1 MPAAALAAGAA
12 VGGLLQADAASSA
25 ARTQANAAG
34 RGIDE
39 QRRQFDLTRSDQ
51 LPWLTQGR
59 AGLYKLSDL
68 LGIDT
73 PQGAMPTRKQPTR
86 EQFTTPATV
95 GRLVQPTAGVSVIR
109 EAGTPAYFNEGAYN
123 QALQDWQA
131 SSMGRSSAMGRSS
144 EFGSLMDDFTGADL
158 VNEPGYQFGLD
169 QGQRAVDQSAA
180 ARGSLLSGKTL
191 RDLVTFGQDYGGT
204 KFGEA
209 FNRDAANK
217 SRKFSMLSGLSGIGQ
232 NTATNL
238 GQAGMQSAGNISDL
252 LTSQGAASAAGTIG
266 QANAISGTIGNLSN
280 LYMQNQYLDAL
291 RGGSRT
297 GNVFLGNTTF

>member
-1 MPAAALAAGAA
+1 MAITTAAAVVAGGALL
-12 VGGLLQADAASSA
+12 GGAL
-25 ARTQANAAG
+25 QANAAKSAAG
-34 RGIDE
+34 RQAAAAEMGIGE
-39 QRRQFDLTRSDQ
+39 QARQFNITRNDQ
-51 LPWLTQGR
+51 MPWLTQGQ

-73 PQGAMPTRKQPTR
+73 PQGEMPTREMFTR
-86 EQFTTPATV
+86 TIPATRGTIIPLPGV
-95 GRLVQPTAGVSVIR
+95 TATYAG
-109 EAGTPAYFNEGAYN
+109 GTPARTEFDEAGYN
-123 QALQDWQA
+123 KALAEWNA
-131 SSMGRSSAMGRSS
+131 MPSGRSE
-144 EFGSLMDDFTGADL
+144 EFGSLMDDFTGEDL
-158 VNEPGYQFGLD
+158 ENEPGYQFGLD
-169 QGQRAVDQSAA
+169 QGRNTIDQSAA
-180 ARGSLLSGKTL
+180 SRGALLSGKTL
-191 RDLVTFGQDYGGT
+191 KDLMSFGQDYAGT
-204 KFGEA
+204 KYDAA

-217 SRKFSMLSGLSGIGQ
+217 SRKYQMLSGISGIGQ

-238 GQAGMQSAGNISDL
+238 GQVGMASAGNISDL